1 MRPHEKRSSC
11 LREIQLTPKNIIIMG
26 EKKYSDP
33 EEKVGV
39 EMCSEPSVTYAATG
53 SGYAN
58 TTYEDEEENPQ
69 IPVGKLGF
77 YTDDP
82 VVFEARV
89 AEIEADLAEVESGVD
104 DPQKWATSEQFDQE
118 LYQQFPWLR

>member
-1 MRPHEKRSSC
+1 
-11 LREIQLTPKNIIIMG
+11 MG

-33 EEKVGV
+33 EEKAGVG
-39 EMCSEPSVTYAATG
+39 MCSEPSVAYVGTG
-53 SGYAN
+53 RGYAN

-69 IPVGKLGF
+69 MPVGKLGF

-82 VVFEARV
+82 MVFETRV
-89 AEIEADLAEVESGVD
+89 AEIEADLAEVELGVD

-118 LYQQFPWLR
+118 LYQQFRLLSLF